1 MSQKTITLKRGSTLS
16 LSGSVKLP
24 TGTWTATAKIAK
36 PNNVILD
43 TLGVTLTPLV
53 EVGANGET
61 HSISVT
67 RAASFTETW
76 QLGNLQCDIR
86 FEDSVGGTVIHTP
99 TFFVNVVQEI
109 TDAS

>member
-1 MSQKTITLKRGSTLS
+1 MSQKTVTLKRGSTLS
-16 LSGSVKLP
+16 LTGNVKLP
-24 TGTWTATAKIAK
+24 TGTWTATSKIAK
-36 PNNVILD
+36 PNNVLLD
-43 TLGVTLTPLV
+43 TLGVTLSALA

-61 HSISVT
+61 HSIAVT

-76 QLGNLQCDIR
+76 PLGNLQCDIR

-99 TFFVNVVQEI
+99 TFYVSVVQEI